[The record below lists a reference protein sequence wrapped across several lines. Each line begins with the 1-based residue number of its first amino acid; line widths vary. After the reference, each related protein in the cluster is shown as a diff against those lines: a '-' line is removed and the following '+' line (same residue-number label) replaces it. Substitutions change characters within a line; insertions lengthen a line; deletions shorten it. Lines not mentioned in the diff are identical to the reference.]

1 MPVDTTETELA
12 LAALDD
18 EILELTKKRK
28 KLERTLRFQQREVV
42 SITVSGCGPNV
53 DGEYFR
59 PKRPYDEAILFSR
72 RAGVG
77 TENTHIFKELL
88 CGFYIGMEEEDGSV
102 TVLFR
107 SIGNYHN
114 MLIDDQ
120 DFDWVSSQSDD
131 REPKFAF
138 TYEEVEEVEEESESE
153 EQESCSKKRRR
164 RRTVSL

>member
-88 CGFYIGMEEEDGSV
+88 CGFYIGERGRVCHGIVSIDRQLPQHAHRRPGLRLG
-102 TVLFR
+102 LFP
-107 SIGNYHN
+107 I
-114 MLIDDQ
+114 
-120 DFDWVSSQSDD
+120 
-131 REPKFAF
+131 
-138 TYEEVEEVEEESESE
+138 
-153 EQESCSKKRRR
+153 
-164 RRTVSL
+164 